1 MRHKHEEQMQGQI
14 NTRNKCRGKCARAT
28 KRKKNL
34 VAVLEG
40 VIIVRND
47 DFRGILHKRGRRIDV
62 KCVRIAGQHRRQ
74 QHLHTKGENQD
85 VCAYTSNSRETLA

>member
-1 MRHKHEEQMQGQI
+1 MQGQI

-74 QHLHTKGENQD
+74 QHLHNKGGRIRAGNTS
-85 VCAYTSNSRETLA
+85 VCTPANHVRRSPE